1 MHLNLLVSA
10 FPEGGTIPKLHTG
23 EGADVSPALE
33 WAGAPPET
41 QSFALIVDDPDAPVG
56 TWTHWMIWDLSPATQ
71 HLAQGHKPG
80 PPEVEGR
87 NDFGRHG
94 YGGPMP
100 PKAHGQHRYFFK
112 LFALD
117 VASLGLPA
125 DSRRAEVDHALQG
138 HVLAAAQYMGR
149 FERR

>member
-1 MHLNLLVSA
+1 MPLKLLIPA
-10 FPEGGTIPKLHTG
+10 FAEGGTIPKLHTG

-33 WAGAPPET
+33 WSGAPAGT

-56 TWTHWMIWDLSPATQ
+56 TWTHWLLWDVPASE
-71 HLAQGHKPG
+71 HSLPQGFKPG
-80 PPEVEGR
+80 PAGVEGV
-87 NDFGRHG
+87 NDFGRSG

-100 PKAHGQHRYFFK
+100 PKGHGPHRYFFK

-117 VASLGLPA
+117 VATLGLRA
-125 DSRRAEVDHALQG
+125 KSRRADVDHALQG

>member
-1 MHLNLLVSA
+1 M
-10 FPEGGTIPKLHTG
+10 
-23 EGADVSPALE
+23 
-33 WAGAPPET
+33 
-41 QSFALIVDDPDAPVG
+41 
-56 TWTHWMIWDLSPATQ
+56 
-71 HLAQGHKPG
+71 
-80 PPEVEGR
+80 

-100 PKAHGQHRYFFK
+100 PKGHGQHRYFFK

-125 DSRRAEVDHALQG
+125 DSRRAAADHALQG

>member
-1 MHLNLLVSA
+1 MPLKLLIGA

-23 EGADVSPALE
+23 EGADLSPAIE
-33 WAGAPPET
+33 WTGAPAET

-56 TWTHWMIWDLSPATQ
+56 TWTHWLVWDLAASRRN
-71 HLAQGHKPG
+71 LAQAFKPG
-80 PPEVEGR
+80 PVEVEGI
-87 NDFGRHG
+87 NDFGRRG

-100 PKAHGQHRYFFK
+100 PKGHGQHRYFFK

-117 VASLGLPA
+117 VASLGLPSNA
-125 DSRRAEVDHALQG
+125 RRDAVERALQG

>member
-1 MHLNLLVSA
+1 VPLKLLVSA

-33 WAGAPPET
+33 WTGAPPET

-56 TWTHWMIWDLSPATQ
+56 TWTHWLIWDLPPATR
-71 HLAQGHKPG
+71 HVAQGHQPG
-80 PPEVEGR
+80 PPEAEGM
-87 NDFGRHG
+87 NDFGRRG

-100 PKAHGQHRYFFK
+100 PKGHGPHRYFFK

-125 DSRRAEVDHALQG
+125 DSRRAAADHALQG

>member
-1 MHLNLLVSA
+1 MHLKLLVSA
-10 FPEGGTIPKLHTG
+10 FAEGGTIPKLHTG

-33 WAGAPPET
+33 WTGALPET

-56 TWTHWMIWDLSPATQ
+56 TWTHWLIWDLPPATRG
-71 HLAQGHKPG
+71 LAQSHKPG
-80 PPEVEGR
+80 PSEVEGM
-87 NDFGRHG
+87 NDFGRRG

-100 PKAHGQHRYFFK
+100 PKGHGPHRYFFK

-125 DSRRAEVDHALQG
+125 DSRRAAVDHALQS

>member
-1 MHLNLLVSA
+1 MHLKLLVSA
-10 FPEGGTIPKLHTG
+10 FPEGENIPKLHTG

-33 WAGAPPET
+33 WTGAPPET
-41 QSFALIVDDPDAPVG
+41 RSFALIVDDPDAPVG
-56 TWTHWMIWDLSPATQ
+56 TWTHWMIWDLPPATLN
-71 HLAQGHKPG
+71 LAQGHKPG
-80 PPEVEGR
+80 PPEVEGM

-100 PKAHGQHRYFFK
+100 PKGHGQHRYFFK

-125 DSRRAEVDHALQG
+125 DSRRAAADHALQG

>member
-1 MHLNLLVSA
+1 MPLRLLVSA

-33 WAGAPPET
+33 WTGAPPET
-41 QSFALIVDDPDAPVG
+41 QSFALIVDDSDAPVG
-56 TWTHWMIWDLSPATQ
+56 TWTHWLIWDLPPATRG
-71 HLAQGHKPG
+71 LAQGHQPG
-80 PPEVEGR
+80 PSEVEGR
-87 NDFGRHG
+87 NDFGRRG

-100 PKAHGQHRYFFK
+100 PKGHGQHRYFFK

-117 VASLGLPA
+117 VASLGLPSDA
-125 DSRRAEVDHALQG
+125 RRAAVDHALQG